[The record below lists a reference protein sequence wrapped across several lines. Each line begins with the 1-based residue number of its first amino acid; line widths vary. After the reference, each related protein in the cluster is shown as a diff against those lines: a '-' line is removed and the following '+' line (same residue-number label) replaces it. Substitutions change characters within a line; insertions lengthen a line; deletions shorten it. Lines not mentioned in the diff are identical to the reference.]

1 MDKQRAQKERL
12 QLTQDADAQER
23 SQARDPSVQA
33 SIGFVGHDYARAAIQ
48 SDSGSRVPSGTSGY
62 LWNQKAAASNNKN
75 RGEEIRW
82 VNYQATY

>member
-48 SDSGSRVPSGTSGY
+48 SDSGSV
-62 LWNQKAAASNNKN
+62 KK
-75 RGEEIRW
+75 E
-82 VNYQATY
+82 YQAEHQAICGTRKQRRVRIKTEEGR

>member
-48 SDSGSRVPSGTSGY
+48 SDSGSVKEEY
-62 LWNQKAAASNNKN
+62 KA
-75 RGEEIRW
+75 E
-82 VNYQATY
+82 YQAICGTRKQRRVTIRTEERR